1 MRNLLEFIHSELAS
15 GRPVVSAVIVT
26 SSGSTP
32 RSTGSRM
39 AVSIDG
45 RSQGTVG
52 GGPGEAMA
60 QRKAQI
66 VHQTRRSTLLAL
78 DLTGKEA
85 ADAGMICGGKQEIL
99 LEYIPAGRVNAELFS
114 RLLAA
119 WDAGQA
125 SSLCTVFI
133 QKSQE
138 TNLLDRTLDPA
149 SLADSIPASLREE
162 ARRLAHTS
170 RLPTI
175 AHQDACTLLVEPIRP
190 PGTLYITGA
199 GHVGKTTADL
209 AAYVGFRT
217 IIIDDRTD
225 FLIPERFPRTGRLHY
240 APGFE
245 ACFEQLHMPVD
256 SFIVIVTRGHVHD
269 KNVLAQALKTRAE
282 YIGMIGSRKKRNA
295 IYVALRQQGV
305 TQRELDRVHCP
316 IGLSIGADTPEEIAV
331 SIVAELIHER
341 AGMQ

>member
-1 MRNLLEFIHSELAS
+1 MRNLLEFIYSELAS

-39 AVSIDG
+39 AVSVDG
-45 RSQGTVG
+45 RCQGSVG

-60 QRKAQI
+60 QRKAQT
-66 VHQTRRSTLLAL
+66 VHQTWHSTLLSL
-78 DLTGKEA
+78 DLSGKEA

-99 LEYIPAGRVNAELFS
+99 LEYIPADHKNAELFS
-114 RLLAA
+114 RLLTA

-138 TNLLDRTLDPA
+138 TIILDRTLDSA
-149 SLADSIPASLREE
+149 SLADSVPAPLREE
-162 ARRLAHTS
+162 ARRSAHTS

-190 PGTLYITGA
+190 PGTVFIAGA
-199 GHVGKTTADL
+199 GHVGQTTADL

-217 IIIDDRTD
+217 IIIDDRAD
-225 FLIPERFPRTGRLHY
+225 FLIPERFPRAGRLHH

-245 ACFEQLHMPVD
+245 ACFQQLDMPAD

-269 KNVLAQALKTRAE
+269 KNVLTQALQTRAE
-282 YIGMIGSRKKRNA
+282 YIGMIGSKKKRKA
-295 IYVALRQQGV
+295 IYEALRQQGV
-305 TQRELDRVHCP
+305 AQSALDQVHCP

-331 SIVAELIHER
+331 SIVAELIQER
-341 AGMQ
+341 VKVG